1 MISQILGTNTLNYDF
16 KIKIRH
22 PVTMEKPG
30 KFRVCEPLEGPHV
43 MVAVLYIG
51 LNPGCNK
58 SDLYRDI
65 SHNSSMPRKLDE
77 LERAKIIRMV
87 PDGRGVKL
95 YLTDTGKEIAKH
107 LSAINDAI
115 GRAKARK
122 AAEAAAAAAKESQ
135 DASSGSA
142 P

>member
-1 MISQILGTNTLNYDF
+1 
-16 KIKIRH
+16 
-22 PVTMEKPG
+22 MEKPG

-77 LERAKIIRMV
+77 LEKAKVIRMV

-95 YLTDTGKEIAKH
+95 YLTDMGLEIANH

-122 AAEAAAAAAKESQ
+122 AAEAAAAKESQ
-135 DASSGSA
+135 DAEASSGSVR
-142 P
+142 